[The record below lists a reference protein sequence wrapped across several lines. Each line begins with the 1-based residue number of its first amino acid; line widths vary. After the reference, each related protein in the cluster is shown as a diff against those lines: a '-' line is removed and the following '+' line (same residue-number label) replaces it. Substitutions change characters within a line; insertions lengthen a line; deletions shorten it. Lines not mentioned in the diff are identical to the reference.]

1 MKMDQN
7 GDESFVPFDR
17 EFDEKEDEKRERER
31 EVKRKRIL
39 FSFFRVPLLS
49 SPLEAKPIRIP
60 TRRTRNIKE
69 SARLLMQKCKG
80 IQYDGV
86 IIWKVQLSFGW
97 AGELFE

>member
-1 MKMDQN
+1 MDQN

-31 EVKRKRIL
+31 EREMKKEKEL
-39 FSFFRVPLLS
+39 SFHFSACSLLS

-86 IIWKVQLSFGW
+86 II
-97 AGELFE
+97 